1 MGDEMKHLL
10 LLPGLS
16 CDAQLWAGVTAL
28 LDGTGL
34 ITHVADL
41 TQDESIAGMAQ
52 RALRAAPGEFALVGM
67 SMGGYVALEVM
78 RQTPERV
85 THLGL
90 FDTSGRADDPERQQ
104 RRREGI
110 ALAQAGKFAQV
121 VANALPGLLAPAN
134 VDGPIGAELRAMM
147 LRVGAEAYGRQQQ
160 AILSRIDSRP
170 SLGAITVP
178 TLVAVGD
185 LDTLTPREL
194 SAELAAGIDGAE
206 LVAIPGAGHSTPM
219 EAPAVVTGLI
229 GALLH
234 R

>member
-41 TQDESIAGMAQ
+41 TQDESIAAMAQ

-78 RQTPERV
+78 RQAPERV

-110 ALAQAGKFAQV
+110 ALAQAGKFSQV

-147 LRVGAEAYGRQQQ
+147 LRVGAEAYARQQQ

-170 SLGAITVP
+170 SLGAIKVP

>member
-1 MGDEMKHLL
+1 MTMHLL
-10 LLPGLS
+10 LLPGLG
-16 CDAQLWAGVTAL
+16 CDAGLWAGVTAL
-28 LDGTGL
+28 LEGTGL
-34 ITHVADL
+34 ITQVADL
-41 TQDESIAGMAQ
+41 TQDNTIAAMAQ
-52 RALRAAPGEFALVGM
+52 RALLAAPEAFALVGM

-78 RQTPERV
+78 RQAPGRV

-110 ALAQAGKFAQV
+110 VLAEAGKYAQV

-147 LRVGAEAYGRQQQ
+147 LRVGAKTYMRQQQ
-160 AILSRIDSRP
+160 AILSRVDSRP

-185 LDTLTPREL
+185 LDTLTPRAL
-194 SAELAAGIDGAE
+194 SVELAAGIDGAE
-206 LVAIPGAGHSTPM
+206 LVSIPGAGHSTPM